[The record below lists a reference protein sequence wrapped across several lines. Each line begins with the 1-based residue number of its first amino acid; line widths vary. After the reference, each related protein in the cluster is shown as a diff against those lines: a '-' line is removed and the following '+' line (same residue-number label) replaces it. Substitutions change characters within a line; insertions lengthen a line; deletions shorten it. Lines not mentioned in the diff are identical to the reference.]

1 MLKGKSSC
9 EPALRELPISET
21 LVYTPGGKSTNV
33 KTGIKDSVM
42 LGGFFW
48 LVGYLASLILFFT
61 PLAGNLGW
69 ILIAI
74 FTPFTIIITWWWFRA
89 RELPLLYYAE
99 VGLAWMMIAV
109 VFDYLFIVQVFRTP
123 YYNLDVIV
131 YYVLTFLVPIG
142 VGLYFGHFSRKRHNI

>member
-74 FTPFTIIITWWWFRA
+74 FTPFTIIITWW
-89 RELPLLYYAE
+89 
-99 VGLAWMMIAV
+99 
-109 VFDYLFIVQVFRTP
+109 
-123 YYNLDVIV
+123 
-131 YYVLTFLVPIG
+131 
-142 VGLYFGHFSRKRHNI
+142 